1 MNLELLRFFWISYKI
16 LVLSSN
22 GDFFLIISRNGEFQK
37 IKLSMEYFS
46 FRKKNSIEN
55 DAMHISETQ
64 VKIHIRE
71 YIQSMAIS
79 IRKVSAF
86 L

>member
-1 MNLELLRFFWISYKI
+1 MVN
-16 LVLSSN
+16 
-22 GDFFLIISRNGEFQK
+22 FLIISRDGEFQK

-46 FRKKNSIEN
+46 FRKKNTNEN

-64 VKIHIRE
+64 VKIHTRE
-71 YIQSMAIS
+71 YTQSMAIS